1 LLLASFVSLFSA
13 DAADNRAETQLDLI
27 EQKLG
32 AKLGVAVLDVG
43 SGQRLEH
50 RAQERFPM
58 CSTFKLLAAAAVLH
72 RVDLKQ
78 ERLTRFVTYTRAD
91 LLEYAP
97 VTKAHVDEG
106 GMTLGGLCAAAI
118 QRSDNTAGNLL
129 LKAIGGP
136 EGLTRYARS
145 LGDKETRLD
154 RIEPFLNSALPGDER
169 DTTTPAAMVEDLR
182 ALLLGDALKPAA
194 RDQLDTW
201 LAGNETGAD
210 LLRAGLPG
218 DWKVGDK
225 TGRGAN
231 GATNDIA
238 ILRPPGR
245 QPILVAVYSVGS
257 TASQAE
263 RQRAIAEV
271 ARLIAKAFK

>member
-1 LLLASFVSLFSA
+1 
-13 DAADNRAETQLDLI
+13 
-27 EQKLG
+27 
-32 AKLGVAVLDVG
+32 
-43 SGQRLEH
+43 
-50 RAQERFPM
+50 M